1 MYFHVKRATKQTIM
15 GTLLLRAAVEARSAL
30 LWFRWPHSQFSINKK
45 RCCHCSTALWAVL
58 LTNSPSI
65 TLRLML
71 FVRRRNSQG
80 PFNGISGNLLWWKC
94 PQRGLRFLLS
104 IVSGETHLYGLY
116 LSISTICFL
125 SCSINS
131 VPFISPL
138 TFVIKISSKMR
149 VK

>member
-1 MYFHVKRATKQTIM
+1 MYFHVKRTTKQTIM

-80 PFNGISGNLLWWKC
+80 PFNGISGNLLWWK
-94 PQRGLRFLLS
+94 LS
-104 IVSGETHLYGLY
+104 TAWAAVFAEHCLWRDTFIW
-116 LSISTICFL
+116 
-125 SCSINS
+125 
-131 VPFISPL
+131 FISKYIHYLFFIMFHKFISIYLPSDICHQD
-138 TFVIKISSKMR
+138 IK
-149 VK
+149 